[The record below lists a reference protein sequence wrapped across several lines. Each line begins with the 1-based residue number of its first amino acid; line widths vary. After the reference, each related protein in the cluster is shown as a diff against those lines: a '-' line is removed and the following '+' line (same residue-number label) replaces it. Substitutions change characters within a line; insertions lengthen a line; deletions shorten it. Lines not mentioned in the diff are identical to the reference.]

1 MNGQVELTCR
11 TLQAI
16 AHSIM
21 LNARVYDEYIN
32 FAFMYM
38 TGHIFPVLSIK
49 HLVKQYGEPTRTQ
62 KMATEMKL
70 SVSNPLFI
78 FPCVSQK
85 ATAHFDTKA
94 LNMRHQSPKK
104 VVSSL

>member
-49 HLVKQYGEPTRTQ
+49 HLVKQDGEP
-62 KMATEMKL
+62 ATPHKL
-70 SVSNPLFI
+70 AIGTKPSV
-78 FPCVSQK
+78 
-85 ATAHFDTKA
+85 
-94 LNMRHQSPKK
+94 
-104 VVSSL
+104 